1 MRSSRSVENAL
12 CQQSA
17 SASLYP
23 RILTHVKSIPALS
36 FLDIILIYYIEQWCI
51 ARNLT
56 IPGINNVFLQPGAT
70 SATYALILRL
80 FEHSTTYALLFCLL
94 S

>member
-1 MRSSRSVENAL
+1 MRSRRSVENAL

-17 SASLYP
+17 SASLYL

-70 SATYALILRL
+70 SATYALILPL